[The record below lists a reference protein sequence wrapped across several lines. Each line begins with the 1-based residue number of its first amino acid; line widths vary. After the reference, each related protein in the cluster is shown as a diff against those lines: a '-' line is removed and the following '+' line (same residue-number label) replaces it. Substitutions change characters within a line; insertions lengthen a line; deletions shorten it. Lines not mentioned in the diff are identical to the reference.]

1 MDYFI
6 DVLDH
11 KGKAI
16 VSNALFSSNG
26 SIDSLIKEVKNHYI
40 HEHPALQ
47 EPNMIQLNLA
57 GKDQKVTCSLTDL
70 QRMSSSVDFSTK
82 YSVDPDTGSFTVS
95 VKQPYPKPATA
106 TSLDTPVAE
115 RRKGGKSPA
124 TTGSEKSSSAGW
136 TPGVS
141 LVTQVKNAL
150 RSADFKIVFDAALS
164 LWVREKMGGEAAFQN
179 REVYLLMTMQDACDK
194 HPMLVRCI
202 VEAGTIAAR
211 THFGQLGKPTL
222 AQVLSEKE
230 FKSVLGK

>member
-1 MDYFI
+1 MEYVI

-11 KGKAI
+11 NGKAI

-26 SIDSLIKEVKNHYI
+26 SIDSLIKEVKSHYV
-40 HEHPALQ
+40 HEHPSLQ

-70 QRMSSSVDFSTK
+70 HRLSSSVDFSTK
-82 YSVDPDTGSFTVS
+82 YSVDLATGSFAVS

-106 TSLDTPVAE
+106 ASLDTPATE

-124 TTGSEKSSSAGW
+124 TSGSDKSSTAGY

-141 LVTQVKNAL
+141 LVKQVKASL
-150 RSADFKIVFDAALS
+150 KSSDFKIVFDAAIS

-179 REVYLLMTMQDACDK
+179 REVYLLMTMEDACNK

-202 VEAGTIAAR
+202 VEAGTMAAR
-211 THFGQLGKPTL
+211 THFGNLGQPTM